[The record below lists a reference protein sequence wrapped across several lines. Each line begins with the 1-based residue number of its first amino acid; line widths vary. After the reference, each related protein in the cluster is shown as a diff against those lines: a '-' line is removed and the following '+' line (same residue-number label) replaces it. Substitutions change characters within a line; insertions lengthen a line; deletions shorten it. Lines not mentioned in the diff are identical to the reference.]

1 MESAGKGG
9 GEKKKKKKKK
19 KKTFFSHVFYL
30 NYFYERKRV
39 AVVVVVIVC
48 CYSNETHAHIHTLIP
63 AFSAHRYCDFLRFS
77 ILPIFSLALA
87 LYPSLECRRRGGG
100 RKTPSPSPPFRI
112 RFLSH
117 FFRSFFDQ
125 TRVFPIALLHFSF
138 RRGHEQRVQRVLPR
152 KHRKNRRTTTR
163 RPRGRGRGVH
173 VAWKR
178 LVKAFRTSPPT
189 RTKATRRRQQNTQD
203 NDDDVDRGTQ
213 KECVFV
219 EKKCVHTKRKR
230 RRNTFSAYRKN
241 RAKLKKHTQK
251 MSHTHAQ

>member
-1 MESAGKGG
+1 MLLLL
-9 GEKKKKKKKK
+9 
-19 KKTFFSHVFYL
+19 F
-30 NYFYERKRV
+30 
-39 AVVVVVIVC
+39 VVIRTKH
-48 CYSNETHAHIHTLIP
+48 TH
-63 AFSAHRYCDFLRFS
+63 
-77 ILPIFSLALA
+77 IFTPSSPPLARIVIAIFYVSQFCQYSLALA

-117 FFRSFFDQ
+117 FFHSFFDQ

-203 NDDDVDRGTQ
+203 
-213 KECVFV
+213 
-219 EKKCVHTKRKR
+219 
-230 RRNTFSAYRKN
+230 
-241 RAKLKKHTQK
+241 
-251 MSHTHAQ
+251 